1 MNKLPAFL
9 SLPVRRRSSLLT
21 GEGGRWARSQ
31 IIRRLESRVLYKSFN
46 TLCSLFFVNQRC
58 ITYYKHCNPI
68 VLTLMIQLFS
78 ILSNVL
84 SSTYFLGKTF
94 FFSKIFLGDPPFNF
108 LEVCLKFRSLERWSE
123 KFDFDIARSP
133 KKRFSADVELRSI
146 VPNFV
151 MSKNSMMQMC
161 SG

>member
-1 MNKLPAFL
+1 MFYLMFKLQYIQF
-9 SLPVRRRSSLLT
+9 
-21 GEGGRWARSQ
+21 
-31 IIRRLESRVLYKSFN
+31 
-46 TLCSLFFVNQRC
+46 
-58 ITYYKHCNPI
+58 I
-68 VLTLMIQLFS
+68 VLNKDLGNPDPDVNTGLWRNQIFFKNLNVCWCKYVLS
-78 ILSNVL
+78 KINYIPSNVL

-94 FFSKIFLGDPPFNF
+94 FFSKIFLGDPPLNF

-123 KFDFDIARSP
+123 KIDFHIARSP

>member
-1 MNKLPAFL
+1 MKLRGLVPNFHIQVSVSDLYIPTIGSPILLRQNRWTDRAWNIQIAHRYMNVGIGTNATHFHFWKYTVP
-9 SLPVRRRSSLLT
+9 
-21 GEGGRWARSQ
+21 
-31 IIRRLESRVLYKSFN
+31 
-46 TLCSLFFVNQRC
+46 
-58 ITYYKHCNPI
+58 
-68 VLTLMIQLFS
+68 
-78 ILSNVL
+78 SNVL

-94 FFSKIFLGDPPFNF
+94 FFSKIFLGDPPLIF

-133 KKRFSADVELRSI
+133 KKSFSADVELRSI

-151 MSKNSMMQMC
+151 TSKNSMMQMC